1 MVTTEQS
8 IQGLARAVMTEAQA
22 QAEQTLTDARARAE
36 AIQQQAQAR
45 TEKMRESILQQAQQQ
60 AALIRSQ
67 AMASAQLEAKRL
79 QMERREALLNRVFE
93 TARQRLTA
101 VQGWT
106 TYPDVVQQLV
116 REGATQLN
124 AEAILVH
131 ADQRTMDLLPDTVMQ
146 SLSQALGIEL
156 QRGNLLERGIGVI
169 VETIDG
175 HRQFDNTLEA
185 RLNRWQDTL
194 RTPVYHL
201 LMGESL

>member
-8 IQGLARAVMTEAQA
+8 IQGLTRAVMTEAQA
-22 QAEQTLTDARARAE
+22 QAEQTLTDARVRAE

-45 TEKMRESILQQAQQQ
+45 ADKMRESILQQAQQQ

-106 TYPDVVQQLV
+106 TYPDVVQKLV
-116 REGATQLN
+116 REGAIQLN

-131 ADQRTMDLLPDTVMQ
+131 ADQRTMDLLPDTVMENLSQ
-146 SLSQALGIEL
+146 SLSIEL
-156 QRGNLLERGIGVI
+156 QRGAVLKQGIGVI

-185 RLNRWQDTL
+185 RLGRWQDTL